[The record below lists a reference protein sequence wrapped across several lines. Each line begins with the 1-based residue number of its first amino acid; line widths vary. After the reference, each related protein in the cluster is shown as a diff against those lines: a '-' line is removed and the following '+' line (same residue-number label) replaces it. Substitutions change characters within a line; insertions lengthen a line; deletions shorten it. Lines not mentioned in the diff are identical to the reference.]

1 MMLHET
7 GPRAQRDRAT
17 VIASYRDMVRFF
29 RVPRGDRLTT
39 VQMSKMTSKQ
49 IYQAGRDLYNGV
61 SVKQARKYGI
71 KRGLIAKPNKVPL
84 TVQARKALLWI
95 GDCAWNILASLTLM
109 GKVIFE
115 KVAHHG

>member
-29 RVPRGDRLTT
+29 RVPRRDRLTT
-39 VQMSKMTSKQ
+39 NQIAKMTSKQ
-49 IYQAGRDLYNGV
+49 IYQACRDLYNGV

-71 KRGLIAKPNKVPL
+71 KRGFIAKPNKKSV
-84 TVQARKALLWI
+84 
-95 GDCAWNILASLTLM
+95 ILRLRNFM
-109 GKVIFE
+109 R